1 MIIISSVNETSF
13 VYYMTHSL
21 QYVSINRNRRTFYP
35 DSYIYSCEGRRNGHL
50 NFQAFALCSLFLH
63 LLPRQADILER
74 GAPPE
79 KKRVAK
85 QTPCNP
91 VTPFHSHDHHEDF
104 LRFSLLLN
112 LF

>member
-1 MIIISSVNETSF
+1 
-13 VYYMTHSL
+13 MTHSL

-35 DSYIYSCEGRRNGHL
+35 DSYIYSCEGRRRGHL
-50 NFQAFALCSLFLH
+50 DFQVFALCSLFLN

-74 GAPPE
+74 GASPE
-79 KKRVAK
+79 KKK
-85 QTPCNP
+85 SGQTDSLYP

-112 LF
+112 PF